1 MSSDEYQ
8 DPSDTETVWKQTSK
22 WRQMQLD
29 DLMIDIKDGIVVDMV
44 NIQDAP
50 LYVDVERIMM
60 TGVDVSA
67 SIDTNTIPDA
77 QLPFFNRLIQLTTFR
92 DEPPSIAHDLLTFTG
107 YESRKLHFRPRPNI
121 KMQWRNHSIA
131 SEADYAVFTE
141 RSRTALTQEY
151 MVIVEDNATSG
162 KSYTSTERQLCG
174 EMLVAAMDRYQ
185 SINVDQLVYGV
196 IIKGQMIRYYMCTF
210 SEEYLSRLDEDK
222 RPNECSTVY
231 RYPSSKQ
238 MALSLNEHTQRRTI
252 ILILSKIRA
261 YLETN
266 VF

>member
-1 MSSDEYQ
+1 
-8 DPSDTETVWKQTSK
+8 
-22 WRQMQLD
+22 MQLD
-29 DLMIDIKDGIVVDMV
+29 DLMIDIKDGVVVDMQ

-60 TGVDVSA
+60 IGVNVSA

-92 DEPPSIAHDLLTFTG
+92 DEPPVDSIAHDLLTFTG

-121 KMQWRNHSIA
+121 KMQWKNHNIA

-151 MVIVEDNATSG
+151 MVIVEDKGTSG

-196 IIKGQMIRYYMCTF
+196 IIKGQLVRFYSCTF

-222 RPNECSTVY
+222 RPSELAIVN

-238 MALSLNEHTQRRTI
+238 MALSLNEHEQRRMI
-252 ILILSKIRA
+252 IQILSKIRA
-261 YLETN
+261 HIEESFALE
-266 VF
+266 